1 MNRKVSLIVPA
12 YNVEEYIKKCIT
24 SIENQTYQ
32 NYELIIID
40 DGSTD
45 GTTDIIKEASAC
57 NSKIKVLNGGHKG
70 VSNARNMGLDCV
82 EGDYV
87 TFVDSDDFICE
98 NYIENLVNWLED
110 ENVDLAICG
119 TNDISEDGKIVKQ
132 SLQLEGEVLNNDQFL
147 SDIVLCK
154 KYTCTVWGK
163 IYKSELLKNIRFDTN
178 ISISEDFKFLYYI
191 SRRINRVY
199 YNSMPLY
206 NWLVRSSSALHT
218 ARCRQTYAALSTH
231 EEIMKEIEPSGFLF
245 NSIEEGYIMMCMEC
259 MKQAKVEGDREIV
272 SSCKRKVR
280 KRLGHFLLV
289 AKMAFKD
296 KFKIIAKC
304 IVW

>member
-45 GTTDIIKEASAC
+45 GTTDIIKEVSAC

-82 EGDYV
+82 KGDYV

-98 NYIENLVNWLED
+98 NYIENLVNWLEA

-178 ISISEDFKFLYYI
+178 ISISEDFKFLYYL
-191 SRRINRVY
+191 SRKIKRVY

-289 AKMAFKD
+289 AKMTFKD